1 MSVDY
6 GEIICNAVDEII
18 TAKLQGLQYDI
29 TKLCTIVDDSMN
41 HQGKYVVSDG
51 TARYEA
57 YTTDIS
63 LKKGNQVLVSI
74 PNGDY
79 NMTKTIKGRVASTDT
94 TPFKYT
100 SPIDTM
106 IKITNNIFNGI
117 RDSEDNGLL
126 ANGDAVMIGP
136 LWSLS
141 GVDNLTGYTR
151 LGITAN
157 FRSWLN
163 GLDVVSGSYG
173 IKVLVR
179 PKTGNEVYELT
190 FSSADMIGNPYQF
203 EDYFYQE
210 KVFDISQIENIQDI
224 EIYFYQDG
232 NFKNGQGELIKYP
245 EENYPNNLFVDG
257 VKIYLGYD
265 MNDFSEETLT
275 LFTPDK
281 TSYRYSDNVLER
293 RVYLR
298 WIHKVEEKVFEL
310 IDENNFDEDK
320 YEIRW
325 FKYSPG
331 VEDIDQYAGKNWERI
346 EEASNFNYILLPE
359 VKKQREQIKVVGLI
373 KGEAENAYTPYF
385 SNLLTFE
392 NEELVPDQTTLEAST
407 ALSIYCE
414 DNSEGNYFIYN
425 QNGKINNEGAGRGQI
440 RKFKA
445 LYQGAE
451 IDLSTIGTVNYI
463 EWWFPKN
470 ELTMLITTKEM
481 WESDN
486 GQCDPNEYIS
496 YRGVDYIKVRRE
508 PKDGNISLEQEY
520 SIANQ
525 WTRQMSN
532 NTVICRISINGIE
545 YQALEELRFGKAGTN
560 GTNVSFLIEFGDN
573 ENALP
578 ICEGDQTESS
588 INIYARLYANGD
600 ETVNG
605 IPENAQ
611 ITWEWYRKNE
621 NNDIQLIVS
630 QDDSYCKLSTTLKS
644 MPGANYYILK
654 ATYSYNGALLEAYLP
669 IPIKIKS
676 ICSFIEG
683 AREVIYNH
691 QGIPNYYDG
700 PYVAYDN
707 TQKKIDS
714 NRLEWYIV
722 SKTKDNK
729 DAGAGQL
736 QLANHP
742 FGGQALKASSLY
754 IPEDTYKVCVILG
767 DYDAGDYIWIQ
778 PILVMQSRYD
788 FAMLNEWDGKFK
800 LDEDKGTILSTMLGA
815 GKKNVEDNTY
825 SGVLIGDV
833 KEGSELNDAPS
844 QTGVYGLDHGIISYS
859 LKEDGTATFG
869 ANGKGQIIIDGNSGI
884 IKSPDLNVGTANTPR
899 YINTM
904 LIDLDDSYLSIKD
917 NQGNKVIE
925 LSGNEESEK
934 YKTDSFLKIQTIEGN
949 TLLKVGSTEYYLQS
963 ANYQEKA
970 NGTFQGSKIDLNK
983 GKISVSGGQGAIL
996 LNPNYNSQNKE
1007 NLFQVI
1013 DNVGNNLI
1021 SMGEQ
1026 TYYLQSAGFSGTFQK
1041 TIIDKG
1047 KKYWIYDNLNN
1058 NFKNGSYI
1066 MTKQDYLEIALDS
1079 SGNCYN
1085 CLHEDDEYELNLISF
1100 YDTEET
1106 ITQTLED
1113 GTSFSVKITYT
1124 PAQRKESFKN
1134 GLSPQIVSSKPR
1146 GLKIDLTTGLIQGYD
1161 MYLLGINGQ
1170 GLGRIVI
1177 DSSAQYIPFSI
1188 TGQNGMF
1195 MVNWDGTLT
1204 CNKVNSLNND
1214 DRNSYPISISDNF
1227 YVDANGNCGG
1237 SSANFGSGYIGGF
1250 GCGSLNASGMGTF
1263 ESLNVSGKIN
1273 AKSIETIAG
1282 IRIHGVLYVDKFISV
1297 DGTAYLK
1304 GDTEMSGNATI
1315 GGTLDVTGKTAFNGL
1330 TNIFKNITVNN
1341 IGNINDLRADTLKV
1355 NGTQYSAQNITS
1367 ITGTVYTALG
1377 HT

>member
-117 RDSEDNGLL
+117 RDIEDNGLL
-126 ANGDAVMIGP
+126 ANGDKVMIGP

-293 RVYLR
+293 RIYLR

-346 EEASNFNYILLPE
+346 EEASNFNYTLLPE

-578 ICEGDQTESS
+578 ICEGDQLESS
-588 INIYARLYANGD
+588 INVYARLYANGD

-654 ATYSYNGALLEAYLP
+654 AMYNYNGALLEAYLP
-669 IPIKIKS
+669 IPIKVKS

-707 TQKKIDS
+707 NQKKIDS

-729 DAGAGQL
+729 DVGPGQL

-742 FGGQALKASSLY
+742 FGGKALKASSLY

-788 FAMLNEWDGKFK
+788 FAMLNEWDGKFQ
-800 LDEDKGTILSTMLGA
+800 LNEDRGTILSTMLGA
-815 GKKNVEDNTY
+815 GKKNIEDNTY

-844 QTGVYGLDHGIISYS
+844 QTGVYGLDHGVISYS

-869 ANGKGQIIIDGNSGI
+869 ANGQGQIIVNGKSGV
-884 IKSPDLNVGTANTPR
+884 IKSAGYSNQHGTK
-899 YINTM
+899 
-904 LIDLDDSYLSIKD
+904 LDLDEGTLDINFTPGRILIEPKNPYLF
-917 NQGNKVIE
+917 VRT
-925 LSGNEESEK
+925 
-934 YKTDSFLKIQTIEGN
+934 TDQN
-949 TLLKVGSTEYYLQS
+949 TLIQIGQDESYIQSNNFAATNGAKLDLANGNLDIRSKKGRIYASGDGDPYFKISIPSDSSDQAYANNLFLISNSEYYLKSQ
-963 ANYQEKA
+963 NYTESIYIKVGGYNTYKQPSNPIVNISSIVA
-970 NGTFQGSKIDLNK
+970 ISPAGDVYRVSGNSLGSVYTFQAIEKIEGEGDN
-983 GKISVSGGQGAIL
+983 AID
-996 LNPNYNSQNKE
+996 YSQTAE
-1007 NLFQVI
+1007 QVK
-1013 DNVGNNLI
+1013 
-1021 SMGEQ
+1021 Q
-1026 TYYLQSAGFSGTFQK
+1026 TYISQLIPNLSSTQATKGFK
-1041 TIIDKG
+1041 LD
-1047 KKYWIYDNLNN
+1047 LNN
-1058 NFKNGSYI
+1058 NVINGYDLYLKGTNSYTNQNFI
-1066 MTKQDYLEIALDS
+1066 LDS
-1079 SGNCYN
+1079 GAPDLPFRIGNN
-1085 CLHEDDEYELNLISF
+1085 
-1100 YDTEET
+1100 
-1106 ITQTLED
+1106 
-1113 GTSFSVKITYT
+1113 FSV
-1124 PAQRKESFKN
+1124 S
-1134 GLSPQIVSSKPR
+1134 
-1146 GLKIDLTTGLIQGYD
+1146 
-1161 MYLLGINGQ
+1161 
-1170 GLGRIVI
+1170 
-1177 DSSAQYIPFSI
+1177 
-1188 TGQNGMF
+1188 
-1195 MVNWDGTLT
+1195 WDGVLT
-1204 CNKVNSLNND
+1204 CSNVNSLNND
-1214 DRNSYPISISDNF
+1214 GRTDRAISINDHF
-1227 YVDANGNCGG
+1227 YVTKSGG
-1237 SSANFGSGYIGGF
+1237 VGGTSANFGSGYFGGL
-1250 GCGSLNASGMGTF
+1250 GCGGLNVNGVGAFETLTVSGM
-1263 ESLNVSGKIN
+1263 S
-1273 AKSIETIAG
+1273 
-1282 IRIHGVLYVDKFISV
+1282 
-1297 DGTAYLK
+1297 
-1304 GDTEMSGNATI
+1304 
-1315 GGTLDVTGKTAFNGL
+1315 TLT
-1330 TNIFKNITVNN
+1330 
-1341 IGNINDLRADTLKV
+1341 RLKV
-1355 NGTQYSAQNITS
+1355 NDTAVFSDMVSLNNEVYTSAANNVFLRGTVWIGQDKFYVNSNPFSPQEITS
-1367 ITGTVYTALG
+1367 VTGTVYTALG
-1377 HT
+1377 HI

>member
-29 TKLCTIVDDSMN
+29 TKLCTIVDDTMN

-117 RDSEDNGLL
+117 RDIEDNGLL
-126 ANGDAVMIGP
+126 ANGDTVMIGP

-293 RVYLR
+293 RIYLR

-346 EEASNFNYILLPE
+346 EEAGNFNYTLLPE

-470 ELTMLITTKEM
+470 ELTMLITTQEM

-578 ICEGDQTESS
+578 VCEGNQTESS
-588 INIYARLYANGD
+588 INVYARLYANGD

-611 ITWEWYRKNE
+611 ITWEWYRANSTY
-621 NNDIQLIVS
+621 DMWFTVS
-630 QDDSYCKLSTTLKS
+630 QEDDSYCKISTNQTS
-644 MPGANYYILK
+644 IPNENYYILK
-654 ATYSYNGALLEAYLP
+654 ATYDYNGTKLEAYLP
-669 IPIKIKS
+669 IPFKLAS
-676 ICSFIEG
+676 VCSFIEG

-700 PYVAYDN
+700 PYEIYDN
-707 TQKKIDS
+707 NQKKIKTS
-714 NRLEWYIV
+714 ICEIH
-722 SKTKDNK
+722 SKTKEDKYVN
-729 DAGAGQL
+729 GSGSL

-754 IPEDTYKVCVILG
+754 IPEDTYKVCIAIG
-767 DYDAGDYIWIQ
+767 DEEADLWIWSQ

-788 FAMLNEWDGKFK
+788 FAMLNEWDGKFQ
-800 LDEDKGTILSTMLGA
+800 LNENKGTILSTMLGA
-815 GKKNVEDNTY
+815 GKKNTDNTY

-844 QTGVYGLDHGIISYS
+844 QTGVYGLDHGVISYS

-869 ANGKGQIIIDGNSGI
+869 ANGQGQIIINGDSGV
-884 IKSPDLNVGTANTPR
+884 IKSAGYSNQHGTK
-899 YINTM
+899 
-904 LIDLDDSYLSIKD
+904 LDLDEGTLDINFTPGRILIEPKNPYLF
-917 NQGNKVIE
+917 VRT
-925 LSGNEESEK
+925 
-934 YKTDSFLKIQTIEGN
+934 TDQN
-949 TLLKVGSTEYYLQS
+949 TLIQIGQDESYIQSNNFATTNGAKLDLANGNLDIRSKKGRIYASGDGDPYFKISIPSDSSDQAYANNLFLISNNEYYLKSQ
-963 ANYQEKA
+963 NYTESIYIKVGGYNTYRQPSNPIVNISSIVA
-970 NGTFQGSKIDLNK
+970 ISPAGDVYRVSGNSLGSMYTFQAIEKIEGEGDN
-983 GKISVSGGQGAIL
+983 AID
-996 LNPNYNSQNKE
+996 YSQTAE
-1007 NLFQVI
+1007 QVK
-1013 DNVGNNLI
+1013 
-1021 SMGEQ
+1021 Q
-1026 TYYLQSAGFSGTFQK
+1026 TYISQLTPNLSSTQATKGFK
-1041 TIIDKG
+1041 LD
-1047 KKYWIYDNLNN
+1047 LNN
-1058 NFKNGSYI
+1058 NVINGYDLYLKGTNSYTNQSFI
-1066 MTKQDYLEIALDS
+1066 LDS
-1079 SGNCYN
+1079 GAPDLPLRIGDRFNVSWDGVLTCD
-1085 CLHEDDEYELNLISF
+1085 HLNSLSN
-1100 YDTEET
+1100 
-1106 ITQTLED
+1106 D
-1113 GTSFSVKITYT
+1113 GTTDK
-1124 PAQRKESFKN
+1124 A
-1134 GLSPQIVSSKPR
+1134 
-1146 GLKIDLTTGLIQGYD
+1146 
-1161 MYLLGINGQ
+1161 
-1170 GLGRIVI
+1170 
-1177 DSSAQYIPFSI
+1177 
-1188 TGQNGMF
+1188 
-1195 MVNWDGTLT
+1195 
-1204 CNKVNSLNND
+1204 
-1214 DRNSYPISISDNF
+1214 ISIANNF
-1227 YVDANGNCGG
+1227 YVTKSGG
-1237 SSANFGSGYIGGF
+1237 AGGQTASFGVGGF
-1250 GCGSLNASGMGTF
+1250 GSLNAGAMNVANKITTQY
-1263 ESLNVSGKIN
+1263 LNVL
-1273 AKSIETIAG
+1273 AMTTLEKSLIVNGVALFNEPGNITTAG
-1282 IRIHGVLYVDKFISV
+1282 YIKVGGVLSVEGKANLKGALEV
-1297 DGTAYLK
+1297 DGA
-1304 GDTEMSGNATI
+1304 ATLNS
-1315 GGTLDVTGKTAFNGL
+1315 TLDVTGKTTFSGL
-1330 TNIFKNITVNN
+1330 TNTFKNITVDS

-1355 NGTQYSAQNITS
+1355 DGTQYSAQNITS
-1367 ITGTVYTALG
+1367 MGKQYTVLG

>member
-1 MSVDY
+1 MNVDY

-57 YTTDIS
+57 FTTDIS

-117 RDSEDNGLL
+117 RDSENNGLL
-126 ANGDAVMIGP
+126 ANGDKVMIGP

-190 FSSADMIGNPYQF
+190 FSSADMVGNPYQF

-346 EEASNFNYILLPE
+346 AEANNFNYTFLPE

-470 ELTMLITTKEM
+470 ELTMLITTQEM
-481 WESDN
+481 WLNNN
-486 GQCDPNEYIS
+486 GQCNPNDYIS

-508 PKDGNISLEQEY
+508 PKDGDISLEQEY

-532 NTVICRISINGIE
+532 NTVICCISINGIE

-578 ICEGDQTESS
+578 VCEGDQTESS
-588 INIYARLYANGD
+588 VNVYARLYANGD

-611 ITWEWYRKNE
+611 ITWEWYRENQ
-621 NNDIQLIVS
+621 NNDIQLIVG
-630 QDDSYCKLSTTLKS
+630 QDNSYCKLSTTLKS
-644 MPGANYYILK
+644 IPGNDFYILK
-654 ATYSYNGALLEAYLP
+654 ATYNYNGASLEAYLP
-669 IPIKIKS
+669 IPMKVKS
-676 ICSFIEG
+676 VCSFIEG
-683 AREVIYNH
+683 AREVIYNY
-691 QGIPNYYDG
+691 QGVPNYYDG

-707 TQKKIDS
+707 NQKKIDS
-714 NRLEWYIV
+714 NRLEWYID
-722 SKTKDNK
+722 SKTKGNETVT
-729 DAGAGQL
+729 GSGRL
-736 QLANHP
+736 QLAKHP
-742 FGGQALKASSLY
+742 FGGQALRASSLY

-767 DYDAGDYIWIQ
+767 DYDTDDYIWIQ

-815 GKKNVEDNTY
+815 GKKNSDNTY

-833 KEGSELNDAPS
+833 KEGSELSDAPS
-844 QTGVYGLDHGIISYS
+844 QTGVYGLDHGVISYS

-869 ANGKGQIIIDGNSGI
+869 ANGRGQIIIDGNSGV
-884 IKSPDLNVGTANTPR
+884 IKSANYSNQNGTK
-899 YINTM
+899 
-904 LIDLDDSYLSIKD
+904 LDLDEGILDINFTPGRILIEPKNPYLF
-917 NQGNKVIE
+917 VRT
-925 LSGNEESEK
+925 
-934 YKTDSFLKIQTIEGN
+934 TDQN
-949 TLLKVGSTEYYLQS
+949 TLIQIGQDESYIQSNNFAATNGAKLDLANGNLDIRSKKGRIYASGDGDPYFKISIPFNSSDQAYANNLFLISNSEYYLKSQ
-963 ANYQEKA
+963 NYTESIYIKVGGYNTYRQPSSPIVDISSTVA
-970 NGTFQGSKIDLNK
+970 ISPAGDVYRVSRNSLGSVYTFQAIEKIEGEGDN
-983 GKISVSGGQGAIL
+983 AI
-996 LNPNYNSQNKE
+996 NYSQTAE
-1007 NLFQVI
+1007 QVK
-1013 DNVGNNLI
+1013 
-1021 SMGEQ
+1021 Q
-1026 TYYLQSAGFSGTFQK
+1026 TYISQLIPNLSSTQATKGFK
-1041 TIIDKG
+1041 LD
-1047 KKYWIYDNLNN
+1047 LNN
-1058 NFKNGSYI
+1058 NVINGYDLYLKGTNSYTNQSFI
-1066 MTKQDYLEIALDS
+1066 LDS
-1079 SGNCYN
+1079 GAPDLPFRIGNN
-1085 CLHEDDEYELNLISF
+1085 FN
-1100 YDTEET
+1100 
-1106 ITQTLED
+1106 
-1113 GTSFSVKITYT
+1113 
-1124 PAQRKESFKN
+1124 
-1134 GLSPQIVSSKPR
+1134 VS
-1146 GLKIDLTTGLIQGYD
+1146 
-1161 MYLLGINGQ
+1161 
-1170 GLGRIVI
+1170 
-1177 DSSAQYIPFSI
+1177 
-1188 TGQNGMF
+1188 
-1195 MVNWDGTLT
+1195 WDGVLT
-1204 CNKVNSLNND
+1204 CSNVNSLNND
-1214 DRNSYPISISDNF
+1214 GRTDRAISISDHF
-1227 YVDANGNCGG
+1227 YVTKSGAAGG
-1237 SSANFGSGYIGGF
+1237 TSANFDGGYIGGF
-1250 GCGSLNASGMGTF
+1250 RCGSINASGDGTF
-1263 ESLNVSGKIN
+1263 HNITAN
-1273 AKSIETIAG
+1273 SIETSAG
-1282 IRIHGVLYVDKFISV
+1282 IQIHGVLYVDKFISV
-1297 DGTAYLK
+1297 TGNAHLK
-1304 GDTEMSGNATI
+1304 GATTEITGNATI
-1315 GGTLDVTGKTAFNGL
+1315 GGTLDVTGKTTFDGL
-1330 TNIFKNITVNN
+1330 TNIFKSITTNG
-1341 IGNINDLRADTLKV
+1341 IGKIHDLRADELRV
-1355 NGTQYSAQNITS
+1355 NGNQYSAQNITS

>member
-117 RDSEDNGLL
+117 RDIEDNGLL
-126 ANGDAVMIGP
+126 ANGDTVMIGP

-232 NFKNGQGELIKYP
+232 NFKNGQSELIKYP

-281 TSYRYSDNVLER
+281 TSYRYSDDVLER
-293 RVYLR
+293 RIYLR
-298 WIHKVEEKVFEL
+298 WIHKIEEKVFEL

-346 EEASNFNYILLPE
+346 EEASNFAFTLLPE

-440 RKFKA
+440 RKFKV

-481 WESDN
+481 WENDN
-486 GQCDPNEYIS
+486 GQCNPNEYIS

-532 NTVICRISINGIE
+532 NTIICRISINGIE

-578 ICEGDQTESS
+578 VCENGQSESS
-588 INIYARLYANGD
+588 INVYARLYANGD
-600 ETVNG
+600 EIVNG

-611 ITWEWYRKNE
+611 ITWEWYRANSTY
-621 NNDIQLIVS
+621 DMWFTVS
-630 QDDSYCKLSTTLKS
+630 QEDNSYCKISTSQTIV
-644 MPGANYYILK
+644 PNENYYILK
-654 ATYSYNGALLEAYLP
+654 ATYDYNGTKLEAYLP
-669 IPIKIKS
+669 IPFKLAS
-676 ICSFIEG
+676 TCSFIEG

-700 PYVAYDN
+700 PYVTYDN
-707 TQKKIDS
+707 NQKKIDS
-714 NRLEWYIV
+714 LIYEIYT
-722 SKTKDNK
+722 KTKEDKYIN
-729 DAGAGQL
+729 GSGSL

-754 IPEDTYKVCVILG
+754 IPEDTYKVCVAMG
-767 DYDAGDYIWIQ
+767 DEDAGQWIWSQ

-788 FAMLNEWDGKFK
+788 FAMLNEWDGKFQ
-800 LDEDKGTILSTMLGA
+800 LNEDRGTILSTMLGA
-815 GKKNVEDNTY
+815 GKKNAEDNTY

-844 QTGVYGLDHGIISYS
+844 QTGVYGLDHGVISYS

-869 ANGKGQIIIDGNSGI
+869 ANGKGQIIIDGNNGI
-884 IKSPDLNVGTANTPR
+884 IKSAKEGLS
-899 YINTM
+899 
-904 LIDLDDSYLSIKD
+904 LDLDNGYLSVKNEAGRQVVTLSSKEGKHLEEPYFEIKTQAVIGNVVVSQPLIYIDD
-917 NQGNKVIE
+917 NN
-925 LSGNEESEK
+925 
-934 YKTDSFLKIQTIEGN
+934 
-949 TLLKVGSTEYYLQS
+949 YYLQS
-963 ANYQEKA
+963 ANYDNTAEEYFI
-970 NGTFQGSKIDLNK
+970 GTRFDL
-983 GKISVSGGQGAIL
+983 SSGELQLAAGADSGVIRFT
-996 LNPNYNSQNKE
+996 PNDNNY
-1007 NLFQVI
+1007 LFQVL
-1013 DNVGNNLI
+1013 DNYGNDLI
-1021 SMGEQ
+1021 KMGRKE
-1026 TYYLQSAGFSGTFQK
+1026 YFLQSSSFKGSAQK
-1041 TIIDKG
+1041 TTTINNK
-1047 KKYWIYDNLNN
+1047 IYRIYRNNNN
-1058 NFKNGSYI
+1058 NFLNG
-1066 MTKQDYLEIALDS
+1066 T
-1079 SGNCYN
+1079 
-1085 CLHEDDEYELNLISF
+1085 
-1100 YDTEET
+1100 ET
-1106 ITQTLED
+1106 IIINSNQYIVIDASDNFYFYNYKNNSLGSQIIFKDTTLKTDTGDKDIEGNPIYFEATQTA
-1113 GTSFSVKITYT
+1113 V
-1124 PAQRKESFKN
+1124 QRKETFRTNLIPEITNTAPS
-1134 GLSPQIVSSKPR
+1134 
-1146 GLKIDLTTGLIQGYD
+1146 GLKIDLV
-1161 MYLLGINGQ
+1161 NG
-1170 GLGRIVI
+1170 
-1177 DSSAQYIPFSI
+1177 SI
-1188 TGQNGMF
+1188 TGYNLYLQGISQYGQIIFDTTAPDIPFRVGNNF
-1195 MVNWDGTLT
+1195 NITWDGTLT
-1204 CNKVNSLNND
+1204 CNKINSLNND
-1214 DRNSYPISISDNF
+1214 GRNDMVISINNHF
-1227 YVDANGNCGG
+1227 YVDKNGNAGG
-1237 SSANFGSGYIGGF
+1237 STWGGGCSGFSNGVNGY
-1250 GCGSLNASGMGTF
+1250 
-1263 ESLNVSGKIN
+1263 SGK
-1273 AKSIETIAG
+1273 
-1282 IRIHGVLYVDKFISV
+1282 GV
-1297 DGTAYLK
+1297 
-1304 GDTEMSGNATI
+1304 
-1315 GGTLDVTGKTAFNGL
+1315 TLDGVSYTILGK
-1330 TNIFKNITVNN
+1330 
-1341 IGNINDLRADTLKV
+1341 
-1355 NGTQYSAQNITS
+1355 
-1367 ITGTVYTALG
+1367 
-1377 HT
+1377 